1 MRKKK
6 LWIISILVVVIL
18 LAVGGGYYFTKGP
31 GSSELTTEKTKITTK
46 KEQDVKK
53 VSQKKKVVP
62 TKKNISIVAIGDSL
76 TEGIGDSKS
85 VGGGYVTRL
94 QRKVASTYNVK
105 ATSDNFGVSGNT
117 SSQIIDRISFDQKI
131 HDALPKAD
139 IITVTVGGNDFMH
152 LLKKKGM
159 DLTEKDIATEQE
171 AFDQRLGVLLADIRH
186 YNANAPIY
194 LVGIYN
200 PFSIYLSNVKDAKTA
215 FINWGK
221 GTQDVANTV
230 NDTYYVDINSLYQTK
245 YADKKAEKT
254 GINPYLSNDDHFHP
268 NATGYDMMTNKI
280 FEQVQNTKKE
290 WLVK

>member
-1 MRKKK
+1 MMKKK
-6 LWIISILVVVIL
+6 NIWIISVVIVVL
-18 LAVGGGYYFTKGP
+18 LLVAGGGYYFLKTNNDSSQTAQTKQ
-31 GSSELTTEKTKITTK
+31 SANKQT
-46 KEQDVKK
+46 K
-53 VSQKKKVVP
+53 VSVKKKVIP

-76 TEGIGDSKS
+76 TQGVGDSKS

-94 QRKVASTYNVK
+94 QKKVASTYNVK
-105 ATSDNFGVSGNT
+105 AASQNFGVSGNT
-117 SSQIIDRISFDQKI
+117 SSQIIDRVSFDQNI
-131 HDALPKAD
+131 HNALPSAD

-159 DLTEKDIATEQE
+159 DLTEKDIANEQQ

-186 YNANAPIY
+186 YNSNAPIY

-221 GTQDVANTV
+221 GTAEVAGTV
-230 NDTYYVDINSLYQTK
+230 NNTYYVDINNLYQTD
-245 YADKKAEKT
+245 YANKKAEKT

-268 NATGYDMMTNKI
+268 NAKGYDMMTNKI
-280 FEQVQNTKKE
+280 FDEVQNTKKE
-290 WLVK
+290 WLDK